1 MDGALTRHR
10 VVAPARTAALDWIRG
25 IAMALVLLS
34 HGWALWSTAGLE
46 RVPPL
51 LHLLQSGNLA
61 VTVFLVVGGFLLV
74 RSLIG
79 PAGLADDD
87 AGRVGTIAADR
98 PGRAVFSRYVRVS
111 AQVYVLLAAV
121 LVLALVDDKEVLTL
135 QQTWASVVAVATYTW
150 NIYLQTN
157 SPVARPDLGHLWY
170 TAVYLQVTVLLVVL
184 VRSLRHR
191 RVVLLSVIGGLLLAC
206 TLWRAHVD
214 RHRGCLPGAAAHDH
228 PDGRHAVGRRRG
240 PRLAVAAVD
249 ARPREHAGR
258 LVAGRV
264 RRPAPRDGQLDELP
278 GLGRGRGQ
286 PRDRRLPRGDALAGA
301 PPGLVAGDLLA
312 TDGGAGPVLT
322 GGLRVALPDLLRRR
336 AGTAAA
342 GRHRSRC
349 SSPPRCSSAAVVLT
363 TRYVERPLVGALAR
377 RWRGD
382 PPASAADRLR
392 ADASAG

>member
-1 MDGALTRHR
+1 MDGALTRPR
-10 VVAPARTAALDWIRG
+10 VVAPARTAALDWVRG

-46 RVPPL
+46 RIPPL

-79 PAGLADDD
+79 PAGLAEDD

-98 PGRAVFSRYVRVS
+98 PGRAVLSRYVRVS

-121 LVLALVDDKEVLTL
+121 LVLAMVDDKEVLTL

-191 RVVLLSVIGGLLLAC
+191 RVVLLAVIGGLLLAC
-206 TLWRAHVD
+206 TLWRAHVID
-214 RHRGCLPGAAAHDH
+214 TEGAYRALLRTTTRMDGMLWGAVVALAWPWLRSTRAHASTLAGWSLAGFGALLLAMGNSTSYLGWGGVGANLAIAGFLVATPWLAGHPGWSRATSWRPMVVLGRYSLAVYVWHYPIFFAVARHGGGWPA
-228 PDGRHAVGRRRG
+228 PVKVV
-240 PRLAVAAVD
+240 VAAV
-249 ARPREHAGR
+249 
-258 LVAGRV
+258 
-264 RRPAPRDGQLDELP
+264 
-278 GLGRGRGQ
+278 
-286 PRDRRLPRGDALAGA
+286 
-301 PPGLVAGDLLA
+301 LL
-312 TDGGAGPVLT
+312 T
-322 GGLRVALPDLLRRR
+322 
-336 AGTAAA
+336 
-342 GRHRSRC
+342 
-349 SSPPRCSSAAVVLT
+349 AAVVLT
-363 TRYVERPLVGALAR
+363 TRYVERPLVAALAR
-377 RWRGD
+377 RWRDD
-382 PPASAADRLR
+382 PPASVSDRRR